1 MLYREYVPEKKQLT
15 HNNIDLCLF
24 PGISTGLGI
33 SWFYDLLVYYVLFFS
48 LINFKN
54 YKENKCLFIV
64 LISLTLSL
72 LYPLINS
79 PSIETKIM
87 NEEDVFIKN
96 TDISSITQQ
105 NNTFLE
111 LEDLNYLYEKS
122 VYENQDTIKNEVN
135 NLAKILKGINY
146 PGEENFYYLFIPILN
161 ITFLH
166 SYGIFLF

>member
-1 MLYREYVPEKKQLT
+1 MYLKKNNL
-15 HNNIDLCLF
+15 HNNIDF
-24 PGISTGLGI
+24 MFVSRYKYRVGDF
-33 SWFYDLLVYYVLFFS
+33 WFYDLLVYYVLFS

-122 VYENQDTIKNEVN
+122 VYENQDTIK
-135 NLAKILKGINY
+135 
-146 PGEENFYYLFIPILN
+146 
-161 ITFLH
+161 TR
-166 SYGIFLF
+166 